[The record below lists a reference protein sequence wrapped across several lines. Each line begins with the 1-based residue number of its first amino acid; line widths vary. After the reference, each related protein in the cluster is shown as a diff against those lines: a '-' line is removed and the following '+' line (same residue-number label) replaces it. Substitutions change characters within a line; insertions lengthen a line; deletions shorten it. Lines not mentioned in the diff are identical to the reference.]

1 MTNAVLATIGLAIL
15 VLVGWMA
22 KAFFLAPEIP
32 IFFRILV
39 AVVIV
44 GGVIL
49 LGIVIKDKLKQDKKD
64 DFKGVDR

>member
-1 MTNAVLATIGLAIL
+1 MTNAVLATVGVAIL

-22 KAFFLAPEIP
+22 KAFFLAAAIP
-32 IFFRILV
+32 LFFRILV
-39 AVVIV
+39 AVVII

-49 LGIVIKDKLKQDKKD
+49 IGIVIKDKMKQDKKD

>member
-1 MTNAVLATIGLAIL
+1 MANAVMITVGLAIL

-22 KAFFLAPEIP
+22 KAFFLAAAIP
-32 IFFRILV
+32 LFFRILV

-44 GGVIL
+44 GGVVL
-49 LGIVIKDKLKQDKKD
+49 LGIVIKDRLKQDKKD

>member
-1 MTNAVLATIGLAIL
+1 MANVVMATVGLAIL

-22 KAFFLAPEIP
+22 KAFFLAAEIP
-32 IFFRILV
+32 LFFRILV

-64 DFKGVDR
+64 NFKGVDK

>member
-1 MTNAVLATIGLAIL
+1 MTNAVLVTIGLAIL

-22 KAFFLAPEIP
+22 KAFFLAAEISL
-32 IFFRILV
+32 FLRILV
-39 AVVIV
+39 AVIIV

>member
-1 MTNAVLATIGLAIL
+1 MTNAVLVTIGLAIL

-22 KAFFLAPEIP
+22 KAFFLAVEIP
-32 IFFRILV
+32 ILLRILV
-39 AVVIV
+39 GVVIV